1 MTDSNDDTV
10 VTAIAVEETPTN
22 TFIQEL
28 LKQMQEMRAELKTV
42 KGELTSVK
50 QQLEQEREKNA
61 KKPYDPFS
69 GSNSVNPSHKP
80 STATNSSSSSSA
92 RNATDKPSHAQGQ
105 WKTPLEIPPG
115 DKTYGIFIND
125 SLTPATKQLFAMTRE
140 LARNNRNFISGCW
153 TFNGDVCV
161 RAKATGKVYKIKK
174 FTQYE
179 FLKRRFE
186 KSREENSSSSPD
198 QTHRSKASQSSG
210 SSSQPAAAEAV
221 AKS

>member
-1 MTDSNDDTV
+1 MQATSASKRHARLTPKQTNSEVISTSRPPQKIAKHDTAEKTKADNDKTTDNNDDTI

-22 TFIQEL
+22 TLIQGL
-28 LKQMQEMRAELKTV
+28 LKQMQEMRAELRTV

-61 KKPYDPFS
+61 KKKPYDPFS

-115 DKTYGIFIND
+115 SNFEDDFPQRKYEKPEEISQQNE
-125 SLTPATKQLFAMTRE
+125 SLDTAIITCIP
-140 LARNNRNFISGCW
+140 
-153 TFNGDVCV
+153 
-161 RAKATGKVYKIKK
+161 
-174 FTQYE
+174 
-179 FLKRRFE
+179 
-186 KSREENSSSSPD
+186 
-198 QTHRSKASQSSG
+198 
-210 SSSQPAAAEAV
+210 
-221 AKS
+221 